1 MNAEDTPSQSASL
14 RKTQEAQSEP
24 AVFEVPDSGIQAWC
38 TVVGSWLVLFSTFGF
53 AYAFGVFEDFYVR
66 VYLSHRS
73 PSSISWIGSVQ
84 LMLPYFLAP
93 FVGKVFDDG
102 GFHKLEMAGGLIF
115 AFCVF
120 MLSLAKPQQY
130 YQVPFDVMNL
140 GFNYESTSQI
150 FLAQGIGMGIGI
162 ALTFLPSITILY
174 HHFKRHRALAS
185 GIALSGSSIGAAIFP
200 IVLKQENLLY
210 LHLIPRL
217 GFATAIRV
225 SGAVLTPCLVVG
237 NLLMRTRVPPK
248 PQRPSTAETME
259 RVKSFF
265 ADPPYV
271 WCILGF
277 FLGFIGL
284 YFPVVYIQL
293 FSLQHGIDPSIA
305 FYSVTMLNASGTL
318 FRLFGT
324 HWADIYGPFTFAVI
338 CSLGA
343 GAMMWAML
351 GVHNTAS
358 LVIISLLYGTFY
370 STWLALGF
378 PCMASLAKGPEEI
391 GLRGGVGLIGALLG
405 EGFHWIRPIAFSAV
419 TGLTDHR
426 QWQSV
431 PQVVLSWH
439 IFIIRARLAIGVCNK
454 GMDRKK

>member
-14 RKTQEAQSEP
+14 RKTQDAQPEP
-24 AVFEVPDSGIQAWC
+24 AVFEVPDSGFQAYDA
-38 TVVGSWLVLFSTFGF
+38 SWLVLFSTFGF

-66 VYLSHRS
+66 VYLSDPS

-93 FVGKVFDDG
+93 FVGK
-102 GFHKLEMAGGLIF
+102 
-115 AFCVF
+115 
-120 MLSLAKPQQY
+120 
-130 YQVPFDVMNL
+130 
-140 GFNYESTSQI
+140 I

-162 ALTFLPSITILY
+162 ALTFLPSITILS

-200 IVLKQENLLY
+200 IVLKEENLLY
-210 LHLIPRL
+210 LHIPHL

-225 SGAVLTPCLVVG
+225 SGAVLKPCLVVG
-237 NLLMRTRVPPK
+237 NLLMRTHLPPK
-248 PQRPSTAETME
+248 PQRLSIAEAME
-259 RVKSFF
+259 RAKSFF

-293 FSLQHGIDPSIA
+293 FSLQHGINPSIA

-338 CSLGA
+338 CSLGV
-343 GAMMWAML
+343 WAML
-351 GVHNTAS
+351 GMIGA
-358 LVIISLLYGTFY
+358 LIS
-370 STWLALGF
+370 A
-378 PCMASLAKGPEEI
+378 PI
-391 GLRGGVGLIGALLG
+391 QGALLG